1 MTEWSQGSQEEDE
14 SFAHFQD
21 SILLSK
27 LLDPYDSCATYKLLY
42 TKSLIDFLP
51 IASDMVCFFQK
62 EEYKTIDT
70 STAVNHLAFKL
81 YYLKLVVEMGTA
93 VYRDDEKFISENLHA
108 FLVDVMINI
117 LVCEKKC
124 ENTQYRRQT
133 ISIIFRSL
141 STCLIDATEIIN

>member
-1 MTEWSQGSQEEDE
+1 
-14 SFAHFQD
+14 
-21 SILLSK
+21 
-27 LLDPYDSCATYKLLY
+27 
-42 TKSLIDFLP
+42 
-51 IASDMVCFFQK
+51 
-62 EEYKTIDT
+62 
-70 STAVNHLAFKL
+70 
-81 YYLKLVVEMGTA
+81 MGTA

-124 ENTQYRRQT
+124 ENTQYSRQT